1 MWHGKPHCEQDQI
14 TGGCSPIHLWV
25 DRMTIHGNMNTRQMI
40 ITAGNCSTKTG
51 LQPTL
56 FYRITVSTD
65 FYAYKVKPSRK
76 RLRKL
81 LFFFAIAIGSVG
93 AIVGI
98 YNIALIVSKKSQQ
111 TISVI
116 ASLWG
121 KKAYNEVLQT
131 TNTLLV
137 KDPLNPYLLMYNGF
151 ASFYLSIP
159 EYDIQKKTVYIQ
171 NTIRTLRKIF
181 LIDKFPYL
189 DTVYYILGKAY
200 FFTGP
205 YFYDLSLKYFNE
217 ALALRFN
224 SLDIYEYRGLI
235 QAYYGNYTES
245 ISNYLLVLEKKNKS
259 PELLYALAHCY
270 LNLNDSM
277 TAEEYLLKAEMFATD
292 VFTLEQIYLSLADI
306 YLQRKNTEN
315 FFATIEKIKKSNPE
329 SAEAYYREGLYYS
342 MQGDIIRARAA
353 WRKVLNLDP
362 MHKEARQKLANR

>member
-1 MWHGKPHCEQDQI
+1 
-14 TGGCSPIHLWV
+14 
-25 DRMTIHGNMNTRQMI
+25 MNTRQMI

-56 FYRITVSTD
+56 FYRTTVSTD

-81 LFFFAIAIGSVG
+81 LFFFAIAIISFVL
-93 AIVGI
+93 IVGI
-98 YNIALIVSKKSQQ
+98 YNAAVLISKKSQQ
-111 TISVI
+111 TLSVI
-116 ASLWG
+116 ASLWEN
-121 KKAYNEVLQT
+121 KAYTEVLET
-131 TNTLLV
+131 TQTLLA

-159 EYDIQKKTVYIQ
+159 EYDIQKKAVYIQ

-181 LIDKFPYL
+181 LVDKFPYL
-189 DTVYYILGKAY
+189 AEAYYILGKAY

-205 YFYDLSLKYFNE
+205 YYYDLSLKYLNE
-217 ALALRFN
+217 ALALQFN

-235 QAYYGNYTES
+235 QAYYKKYTES
-245 ISNYLLVLEKKNKS
+245 IADYMLVLEKKNNS
-259 PELLYALAHCY
+259 PELLYAIAQCY
-270 LNLNDSM
+270 LNLNDTT
-277 TAEEYLLKAEMFATD
+277 TAEEYLLKSEMLATD
-292 VFTLEQIYLSLADI
+292 VFILEQIYLSLADI
-306 YLQRKNTEN
+306 YLQKKNTEN
-315 FFATIEKIKKSNPE
+315 FFAVIEKIKKSNPE

-353 WRKVLNLDP
+353 WRKALNLDP